1 MRPFIKGLLILL
13 SVVALQVSVLPHYLE
28 PAFKPD
34 LLLILMVYLTL
45 RVSTSISLPLAYGF
59 GLLKDCLSGIYLGLN
74 GFSFLVVYVVL
85 KSVSERL
92 YVQSCLLF
100 VLAVSAATAG
110 SLVVNLVLLLIFSQ
124 SSGIFTSAMHLFIPQ
139 LLVNAFV
146 ASLVAF
152 VPECN
157 TLPPNR
163 TAL

>member
-13 SVVALQVSVLPHYLE
+13 AVVTLQASVLPYYLE
-28 PAFKPD
+28 PAFIPD

-45 RVSTSISLPLAYGF
+45 RTSISTSLPSAYGL
-59 GLLKDCLSGIYLGLN
+59 GLLKDCLSGMYLGLN
-74 GFSFLVVYVVL
+74 GFSFLVVYLVL

-110 SLVVNLVLLLIFSQ
+110 SLAVNLVLLLVFSQ
-124 SSGIFTSAMHLFIPQ
+124 SPGLVTSAMHLIIPH
-139 LLVNAFV
+139 LLMNAFV

-157 TLPPNR
+157 APPNR